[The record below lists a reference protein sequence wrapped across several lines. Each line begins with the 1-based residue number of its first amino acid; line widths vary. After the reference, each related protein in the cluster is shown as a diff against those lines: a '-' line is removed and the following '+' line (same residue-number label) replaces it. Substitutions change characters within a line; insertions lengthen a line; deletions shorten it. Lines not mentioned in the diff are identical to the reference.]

1 MKNKVQINSKVT
13 VRCNSIVNSYYV
25 VRSEDLDTSS
35 TKISSS
41 SPLGELLLKS
51 KVNDVIKVK
60 TPNGTTEYEVVSVDQ
75 QK

>member
-1 MKNKVQINSKVT
+1 MKNKVEINSKVT
-13 VRCNSIVNSYYV
+13 VKCNNVVSSYYI

-51 KVNDVIKVK
+51 KTKDVIKVK
-60 TPNGTTEYEVVSVDQ
+60 TPSGITEYEVISV
-75 QK
+75 K